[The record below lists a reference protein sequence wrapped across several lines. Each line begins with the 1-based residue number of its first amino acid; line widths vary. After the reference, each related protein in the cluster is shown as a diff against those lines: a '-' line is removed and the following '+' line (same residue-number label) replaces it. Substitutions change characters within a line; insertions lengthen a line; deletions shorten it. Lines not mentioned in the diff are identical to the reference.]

1 MNNNTIIINSIE
13 NNLFN
18 FKNLLNIKNTIIWK
32 NCNNLEIIIKSKINK
47 LVFYK
52 CSDIT
57 LKFNEAVIGLEFDN
71 CTNINIKLIKN
82 KKINSL
88 ELFKSTININ
98 KFNKKTF
105 LLLEKI
111 KINMS

>member
-18 FKNLLNIKNTIIWK
+18 FKNLLNNKNTIKIK
-32 NCNNLEIIIKSKINK
+32 KFDNLQIIIKSKINK

-52 CSDIT
+52 CSNII
-57 LKFNEAVIGLEFDN
+57 LQFNEAIIGLEFDN
-71 CTNINIKLIKN
+71 CNNITIKLIKN
-82 KKINSL
+82 KRLNSL
-88 ELFKSTININ
+88 QLFKSTININ

-105 LLLEKI
+105 LIFEKS

>member
-18 FKNLLNIKNTIIWK
+18 FKNLLNNKNTIIWK

-105 LLLEKI
+105 LLLEKS